1 MYEPTDQSFRNIR
14 QNKVKQKLKIC
25 VYTTTRAEYGL
36 LKKLIFA
43 IKDAEDM
50 DLCLFVSAMHLS
62 PEYGYTYA
70 DIQADGLVAD
80 EKIEMLLSADTE
92 TSIPKAIGLGMISL
106 ADAFE
111 RHKPDYLV
119 LLGDR
124 FELMAAVQP
133 ALFMRIPIV
142 HIYGGETSE
151 GAFDESTR
159 HAITKMSALHC
170 VATEEAKSRVIQM
183 GENPENVFLTGSP
196 GLDTLRDMTFL
207 NRQELETSLGMT
219 IADRSILFCYHPV
232 TLDNISQDDAIDQV
246 IEALEKLDD
255 DITLIM
261 TKPNADPGSH
271 TIIKKLEAFANR
283 RKNCGLFA
291 SLGHQRYLSA
301 LKIVSLFVGNSS
313 SGLHEVPSFGIPSIN
328 IGDRQKGRTMA
339 ESVISAPVEA
349 NAIYNAI
356 QQGFSQDY
364 SDVVNPYYQENA
376 SLKILD
382 AIRSIKDRKAL
393 LQKHFFDIPI

>member
-1 MYEPTDQSFRNIR
+1 MS
-14 QNKVKQKLKIC
+14 NKTKIC

-43 IKDAEDM
+43 IKNAEDFE
-50 DLCLFVSAMHLS
+50 LCLFVSAMHLS
-62 PEYGYTYA
+62 PEYGYTYN
-70 DIQADGLVAD
+70 DIKADGLEAD

-92 TSIPKAIGLGMISL
+92 TSIPKAIALGMITL

-133 ALFMRIPIV
+133 ALFMKIPIV

-159 HAITKMSALHC
+159 HAITKMSAVHC
-170 VATEEAKSRVIQM
+170 VATEEAKNRVIQM
-183 GENPENVFLTGSP
+183 GENPANVFLTGSP
-196 GLDTLRDMTFL
+196 GLDVLEDIKFL
-207 NRQELETSLGMT
+207 NREELSTSLGMK
-219 IADRSILFCYHPV
+219 INEKSVLFCYHPV
-232 TLDNISQDDAIDQV
+232 TLDDISQDDAIDEV
-246 IEALEKLDD
+246 IGALEKLDE

-261 TKPNADPGSH
+261 TKPNADPGAHS
-271 TIIKKLEAFANR
+271 IINKLEAFAAH

-301 LKIVSLFVGNSS
+301 LNIVSMFVGNSS

-339 ESVISAPVEA
+339 PSVISVPVKTD
-349 NAIYNAI
+349 NIYTAM
-356 QQGFSQDY
+356 QKAFATDY
-364 SDVVNPYYQENA
+364 SHVQNPYFQENA

-382 AIRSIKDRKAL
+382 AVRSIKNRKAL
-393 LQKHFFDIPI
+393 LQKHFFDIK